1 MRQPDKAVERAEA
14 LAAELR
20 KRALAARDGT
30 KVLGPSTTLD
40 TEAAQQFAG
49 HQLPFWT
56 ERMTLAYL
64 RSRHALGARVEHDD
78 VGYRLQWP
86 DGASVAR
93 AVFAPTKETG
103 ARHLTLEDSHVR
115 SIAAQLGY
123 FAPGS
128 PIPALLVPEISD
140 KVTGVW
146 SLWRIVLDGGGT
158 RAVRILPLF
167 LSDDGRVLGPTARV
181 VWDRLLELD
190 PASAT
195 SRSAALVGDVA
206 AATFEESRRR
216 AEEAGRPLYDEL
228 VSTHRRGLDQEN
240 QKTTQAFASR
250 RRAIERI
257 GLPQVRAHRLEQLE
271 QEGRSFVA
279 DMLFAQLH
287 FLNCGP

>member
-1 MRQPDKAVERAEA
+1 MPA
-14 LAAELR
+14 L
-20 KRALAARDGT
+20 K
-30 KVLGPSTTLD
+30 
-40 TEAAQQFAG
+40 
-49 HQLPFWT
+49 
-56 ERMTLAYL
+56 
-64 RSRHALGARVEHDD
+64 HDA

-86 DGASVAR
+86 DGASWHGR
-93 AVFAPTKETG
+93 CSRRLK
-103 ARHLTLEDSHVR
+103 R
-115 SIAAQLGY
+115 
-123 FAPGS
+123 
-128 PIPALLVPEISD
+128 PALGISLSRTRTFDPSPHSSGTSRPGVQSLRSWCREISD

-190 PASAT
+190 PASAA

-206 AATFEESRRR
+206 AAAFEESRRR

-279 DMLFAQLH
+279 DMAVRSAAFPELRAIAVVRVAAEGELA
-287 FLNCGP
+287 